1 MDAISL
7 PLKTLIDP
15 VGAIPRAVNTQ
26 RWLVPLLLVAV
37 VTAAA
42 GAVVALRLD
51 SSRVVISQMQQSGQI
66 GSASEREID
75 EAIEQAGRV
84 ALVGGVAKG
93 LLLMPLL
100 TLLLATLLKI
110 AAWLTGQKTL
120 FMELFTVAALTMLPV
135 GLMHLIELLS
145 AARLEVITPAMLESL
160 APTSLAA
167 VMESAS
173 PGLSRVYR
181 ALDLINIWGALVM
194 GLGFAASA
202 KLPAWK
208 GALFG
213 LFLYVLFASAFM
225 VGLPGL
231 VPSPGAGGH

>member
-1 MDAISL
+1 MDAISQ

-15 VGAIPRAVNTQ
+15 VGAIPLAVGAR
-26 RWLVPLLLVAV
+26 RWLAPLLLVAV

-42 GAVVALRLD
+42 GAVIALRLD
-51 SSRVVISQMQQSGQI
+51 SSRAVIAQLQEAGQL
-66 GSASEREID
+66 GSVSEREID

-84 ALVGGVAKG
+84 ALVGGIAKG

-100 TLLLATLLKI
+100 TLLLAAMLKI

-120 FMELFTVAALTMLPV
+120 FMELFTVAALAMLPAGV
-135 GLMHLIELLS
+135 AHLIELIS
-145 AARLEVITPAMLESL
+145 AVRLEVITPAMVQSL

-167 VMESAS
+167 VLEGAG

-181 ALDLINIWGALVM
+181 AVDLINIWGALVM

-213 LFLYVLFASAFM
+213 LFLYVLFASAIM

-231 VPSPGAGGH
+231 APPPGAGGH

>member
-1 MDAISL
+1 MEAVSL

-15 VGAIPRAVNTQ
+15 VGAIPRAVSAQ

-51 SSRVVISQMQQSGQI
+51 SSRAVISQLQTSGQI
-66 GSASEREID
+66 ATASEREID

-84 ALVGGVAKG
+84 ALVGGIAKG

-100 TLLLATLLKI
+100 TLLLAAMLKI

-120 FMELFTVAALTMLPV
+120 FMELFTVAALAMLPA
-135 GLMHLIELLS
+135 GLAHVIELIS
-145 AARLEVITPAMLESL
+145 AARLEIITPAMLQSL

-167 VMESAS
+167 LVDDAS
-173 PGLSRVYR
+173 PRLLRVYR
-181 ALDLINIWGALVM
+181 AIDLINIWGALVM

-202 KLPAWK
+202 RMPAWK

-231 VPSPGAGGH
+231 APSPGAGGH